1 MQLIN
6 MQTKIVL
13 WEGVFNINLL
23 VLMSIETELN
33 IVSRRTNLT

>member
-23 VLMSIETELN
+23 VLMTIQTELN